1 MRRLSPS
8 HAPGGGD
15 DVNWMTPEPRTAR
28 RDVTTWLG
36 EGHTLATPFAGAF
49 DLLQA
54 DLMAISWIKGK
65 REMQL
70 ACYLEPGD
78 GYKRHTDAMPEID
91 TVCQK

>member
-1 MRRLSPS
+1 MRHVS
-8 HAPGGGD
+8 
-15 DVNWMTPEPRTAR
+15 
-28 RDVTTWLG
+28 G